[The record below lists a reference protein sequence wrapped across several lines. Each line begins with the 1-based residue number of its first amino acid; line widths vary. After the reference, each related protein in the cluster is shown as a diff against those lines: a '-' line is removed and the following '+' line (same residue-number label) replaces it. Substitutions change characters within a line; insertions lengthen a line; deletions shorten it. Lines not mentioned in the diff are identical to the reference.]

1 MAKRK
6 RNNSNSY
13 RRKKSWLK
21 LNKKQKKDILIV
33 LFFGLSCILF
43 LSMIDLAGRLGEFLK
58 EYLRFGLGYQAYIM
72 PLITLG
78 ICVFL
83 FKEGR
88 VKKRRK
94 PKKDTE
100 DEEGE
105 DEDSDSEETASKF
118 KYDNR
123 WTRLVGLFLFVI
135 GFSSLLHLL
144 YSFDQAHIIASEG
157 KGGGYLGLGFTYPF
171 QALMGFW
178 ATLFLFL
185 TLFIVSLILIFNLS
199 FSDLLK
205 LTPAIK
211 DKIILIFKKIKSKML
226 LDKKLEIT
234 GLSSNN
240 EIDEEDFSD
249 DIDEFTVENKKQP
262 NIDLK
267 TKKLSNEQEETNEG
281 DSQVAVKKSNWK
293 PFTMDLLDKQTSL
306 PTSGNINQNVDLI
319 KDTFDNFGINVSMEG
334 VNIGPTVTQYTLRPA
349 DGVKLSKIIAL
360 QNDLALALASHPI
373 RIEAPIPGKSL
384 VGIEVPNQN
393 VAIVRFKEILE
404 SDDFKSR
411 KSPLSIALGRDVS
424 GKVTVADLAKMPHLL
439 ISGATGAGKSIC
451 LNSIILSFLYQNS
464 PEDLRLILVD
474 PKKVEMTSYN
484 GIPHLLTPVVT
495 EVDKTINSLKW
506 LVAEM
511 ERRLKLFS
519 EKGSRDIA
527 SYNKKVG
534 DKKLPYLVLIIDELA
549 DLMAVAAND
558 VEACIVRLAQMARAA
573 GIHLILATQRP
584 SVNVITGLI
593 KANIITRIAFAV
605 ASQID
610 SRTILDMSGAEKLLG
625 NGDMLFLDSEIGKP
639 SRIQGVYVSEKE
651 IRNIT
656 GWIKEQGE
664 PEYKEEVLEKQSS
677 SASGTASGGDVDD
690 ELYEDAK
697 TTVIQ
702 AGKASASFLQRRL
715 RIGYARAARLL
726 DILEEQG
733 IVGPADGAKPR
744 EILLDNFSQEN
755 QNQNTE
761 NKNELEQKNE

>member
-6 RNNSNSY
+6 RNNHTNSSPR
-13 RRKKSWLK
+13 RRKSLFK
-21 LNKKQKKDILIV
+21 LNQKQKRDILIV
-33 LFFGLSCILF
+33 VFFGLSCILF
-43 LSMIDLAGRLGEFLK
+43 LSTIGLAGRLGEFLK
-58 EYLRFGLGYQAYIM
+58 EYLKFGLGFQAYIM
-72 PLITLG
+72 PIISLS
-78 ICVFL
+78 ICIFL

-88 VKKRRK
+88 EKTKKV
-94 PKKDTE
+94 KDT

-105 DEDSDSEETASKF
+105 EGQKRNY
-118 KYDNR
+118 KYSNR
-123 WTRLVGLFLFVI
+123 WTRLIGLFLFVI
-135 GFSSLLHLL
+135 SLSSLLHLL
-144 YSFDQAHIIASEG
+144 YSSEQAHQAASEG
-157 KGGGYLGLGFTYPF
+157 RGGGYLGLGFTYPF

-185 TLFIVSLILIFNLS
+185 TLFVVSLILIFNLS
-199 FSDLLK
+199 FLDIWKSILSL
-205 LTPAIK
+205 K
-211 DKIILIFKKIKSKML
+211 DKIIFVLGKIKSKML
-226 LDKKLEIT
+226 LDKGLEIT
-234 GLSSNN
+234 GLSLKGKSNDTEDESN
-240 EIDEEDFSD
+240 EN
-249 DIDEFTVENKKQP
+249 IDEFTLGNKNEP
-262 NIDLK
+262 NLGLK
-267 TKKLSNEQEETNEG
+267 TKKLSSENEEENTE
-281 DSQVAVKKSNWK
+281 AIRRASNWK
-293 PFTMDLLDKQTSL
+293 PYSIDLLDKQTSL
-306 PTSGNINQNVDLI
+306 PTSGNINKNVDVI
-319 KDTFDNFGINVSMEG
+319 KNAFDNFGIDVSMEG

-349 DGVKLSKIIAL
+349 EGVKLSKILAL
-360 QNDLALALASHPI
+360 QNDLSLALASHPI

-393 VAIVRFKEILE
+393 VAIVRFKEIME
-404 SDDFKSR
+404 SDSFSNR
-411 KSPLSIALGRDVS
+411 KSSLTMPLGRDVS
-424 GKVTVADLAKMPHLL
+424 GKVIISDLIKMPHLL
-439 ISGATGAGKSIC
+439 ISGATGSGKSIC

-464 PEDLRLILVD
+464 PDDLRFILVD

-495 EVDKTINSLKW
+495 EVDKIINSLKW

-519 EKGSRDIA
+519 EKGSRDID
-527 SYNKKVG
+527 SYNHKLR

-558 VEACIVRLAQMARAA
+558 VEACIVRLAQMSRAA

-593 KANIITRIAFAV
+593 KANIISRIAFAV

-625 NGDMLFLDSEIGKP
+625 NGDMLYLDSEIGKP
-639 SRIQGVYVSEKE
+639 KRIQGVYVSEKE

-677 SASGTASGGDVDD
+677 GSSSGLLGSDIED
-690 ELYEDAK
+690 ELYSDAK
-697 TTVIQ
+697 TIVMQ

-726 DILEEQG
+726 DMLEAQG
-733 IVGPADGAKPR
+733 IVGPSNGAKPR
-744 EILLDNFSQEN
+744 EILVDNFNQDVQNSEN
-755 QNQNTE
+755 SKEDNKANE
-761 NKNELEQKNE
+761 NFDQAN